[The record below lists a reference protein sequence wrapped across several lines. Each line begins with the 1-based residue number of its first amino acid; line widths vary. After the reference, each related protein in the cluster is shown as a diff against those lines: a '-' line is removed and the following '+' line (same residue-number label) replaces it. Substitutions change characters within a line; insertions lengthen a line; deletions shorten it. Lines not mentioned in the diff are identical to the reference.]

1 MSGTAHHNCPPS
13 RPAPPRASAAAARG
27 RGLVAA
33 GLALLAVAAGPPAVA
48 QQLGD
53 FGRLQPGFVN
63 DELVP
68 LVDRN
73 RRGMNGRPL
82 DGFNL
87 TDEEVEMRDRVW
99 RFLVA
104 PHAKDWAWPYGAEIR
119 QAKAGSLT
127 EQQVGMYYRWLTSQR
142 YASSRVR
149 YNTITDHVAA
159 DIGTL
164 PPTFRSICA
173 VLELDRQ
180 RAVAVAETG
189 YVGPEMVARQQQRD
203 RENGAF
209 IERFVLALGFR
220 YDSYQYALDHFL
232 VETPHRE
239 AVEVDAALGELAIW
253 VERANEHDFCGDAWS
268 AHAGGEAALPGRLL
282 LAPPDEGPYRK

>member
-1 MSGTAHHNCPPS
+1 MPVE
-13 RPAPPRASAAAARG
+13 PAA
-27 RGLVAA
+27 
-33 GLALLAVAAGPPAVA
+33 A

-53 FGRLQPGFVN
+53 FGRLKPGFVN

-68 LVDRN
+68 LLDRN

-87 TDEEVEMRDRVW
+87 TDEETEMRDRVW

-104 PHAKDWAWPYGAEIR
+104 PHAKDWAWPYSAEIR
-119 QAKAGSLT
+119 PAKAGGASA
-127 EQQVGMYYRWLTSQR
+127 EQVGKYYRWLTSQR

-149 YNTITDHVAA
+149 YNTIADHVTA

-164 PPTFRSICA
+164 PATFRSICA
-173 VLELDRQ
+173 VLEVDRQ
-180 RAVAVAETG
+180 RAVAVAEID
-189 YVGPEMVARQQQRD
+189 YIEPETVARQQQRG

-209 IERFVLALGFR
+209 IDRFVLALSFR

-239 AVEVDAALGELAIW
+239 AVKVDTALSELAVW
-253 VERANEHDFCGDAWS
+253 VERAIAHDFCGDGWS
-268 AHAGGEAALPGRLL
+268 LHGSGDAALPGRILL
-282 LAPPDEGPYRK
+282 DPPDEGPYRK

>member
-1 MSGTAHHNCPPS
+1 MSGTARHCCQTS
-13 RPAPPRASAAAARG
+13 RRAPHRASAAAARG
-27 RGLVAA
+27 LAAAALGLLLTVISGLPA
-33 GLALLAVAAGPPAVA
+33 GA

-53 FGRLQPGFVN
+53 FGRLERGFVN

-104 PHAKDWAWPYGAEIR
+104 PHAKDWAWPYSAEIR
-119 QAKAGSLT
+119 PTAGGPSAA
-127 EQQVGMYYRWLTSQR
+127 QVGKYYRWLSGQR

-149 YNTITDHVAA
+149 FNTIADHVEA
-159 DIGTL
+159 DLGTL
-164 PPTFRSICA
+164 PDTFRAVCA
-173 VLELDRQ
+173 VLEVDRQ
-180 RAVAVAETG
+180 RAVAVAEID
-189 YVGPEMVARQQQRD
+189 YVEPEMVARQQRRA
-203 RENGAF
+203 RENAAF
-209 IERFVLALGFR
+209 IDRFVLALSFR
-220 YDSYQYALDHFL
+220 FDSYQYALDHFL

-239 AVEVDAALGELAIW
+239 AVQVDAALTELAPW
-253 VERANEHDFCGDAWS
+253 VERAVAHDFCTDAWRLR
-268 AHAGGEAALPGRLL
+268 GDGQVALPGRRL
-282 LAPPDEGPYRK
+282 LAPPDEGLYPK

>member
-1 MSGTAHHNCPPS
+1 MSGTAHQCCLPS
-13 RPAPPRASAAAARG
+13 RPAPLRANAAAARSLAAAT
-27 RGLVAA
+27 LV
-33 GLALLAVAAGPPAVA
+33 LLTLLAGSPALG

-53 FGRLQPGFVN
+53 FGRLEPGVVN
-63 DELVP
+63 DELIP
-68 LVDRN
+68 LVDKN
-73 RRGMNGRPL
+73 RRGMNGKPL

-104 PHAKDWAWPYGAEIR
+104 PHAKDWAWPYSAEIR
-119 QAKAGSLT
+119 QAKAGGLT
-127 EQQVGMYYRWLTSQR
+127 EKQVGKYYRWLTSQR

-149 YNTITDHVAA
+149 FNTITDHVRA

-164 PPTFRSICA
+164 PATFRSVCA
-173 VLELDRQ
+173 VLEVDRQ
-180 RAVAVAETG
+180 RAVSVAEID
-189 YVGPEMVARQQQRD
+189 YLEPEMAARQRKRD

-239 AVEVDAALGELAIW
+239 AVAVDTALSELAPW
-253 VERANEHDFCGDAWS
+253 VERANARDFCGDAWS
-268 AHAGGEAALPGRLL
+268 GYAEGDSALPGRLL
-282 LAPPDEGPYRK
+282 LDPPDEGPYRK